1 MSLQN
6 KLLNPYNVYEYFEG
20 RLASLE
26 PTQAVIDCGG
36 VGYLLEITL
45 NTYEAL
51 RRVPLSPSDS
61 SPRQGSNMVKLYAHL
76 VVREDAQQLFGFYD
90 MAEREMFRILVGVNG
105 VGNQTARVMLS
116 SLTVDDLRSAIQ
128 TQDVKKVQRV
138 KGIGAKTA
146 QRIVL
151 ELADKVGVVS
161 SEFGVQSSESNTQA
175 RDEAMTALLML
186 GFAKPAV
193 EKLLMNNDWKNPDG
207 SPMTVEDIIKVG
219 LQRL

>member
-1 MSLQN
+1 M
-6 KLLNPYNVYEYFEG
+6 YEYIKG
-20 RLASLE
+20 QLASLE

-36 VGYLLEITL
+36 VGYLLEISL

-51 RRVPLSPSDS
+51 RRAGDT
-61 SPRQGSNMVKLYAHL
+61 VKLYAYH
-76 VVREDAQQLFGFYD
+76 VVREDAQQLFGFSD
-90 MAEREMFRILVGVNG
+90 MAEREMFRLLVSISG

-116 SLTVDDLRSAIQ
+116 SLTVDELRTAIQ

-151 ELADKVGVVS
+151 ELADKMGVMS
-161 SEFGVQSSESNTQA
+161 GVQGVAGVQGAQVNQA
-175 RDEAMTALLML
+175 RDEALTALTML

-193 EKLLMNNDWKNPDG
+193 EKLLMGSDWKNPDG
-207 SPMTVEDIIKVG
+207 TPMTVEEIIKEG
-219 LQRL
+219 LKRL

>member
-1 MSLQN
+1 MF
-6 KLLNPYNVYEYFEG
+6 EYIKG
-20 RLASLE
+20 QLANLE

-36 VGYLLEITL
+36 VGYLLEISL

-51 RRVPLSPSDS
+51 RKADAAE
-61 SPRQGSNMVKLYAHL
+61 VKLYAHL

-90 MAEREMFRILVGVNG
+90 MAEREMFRLLVSISG

-116 SLTVDDLRSAIQ
+116 SLTVDELRNAIQ

-151 ELADKVGVVS
+151 ELADKMGAMGTMGAVGSTGAPV
-161 SEFGVQSSESNTQA
+161 NQA
-175 RDEAMTALLML
+175 RDEALTALTML

-193 EKLLMNNDWKNPDG
+193 EKLLMSQDWRNADG
-207 SPMTVEDIIKVG
+207 TPMTVEDIIKEG
-219 LQRL
+219 LRRL

>member
-1 MSLQN
+1 M
-6 KLLNPYNVYEYFEG
+6 YEYFKGKLE
-20 RLASLE
+20 SLE
-26 PTQAVIDCGG
+26 PTQAVVDCGG

-51 RRVPLSPSDS
+51 RKSDAA
-61 SPRQGSNMVKLYAHL
+61 QVKLYAHL
-76 VVREDAQQLFGFYD
+76 AVREDAHQLYGFYD
-90 MAEREMFRILVGVNG
+90 LAEREMFRILINVNG

-116 SLTVDDLRSAIQ
+116 SLTVDELRTAIQ
-128 TQDVKKVQRV
+128 TQDVKKVQSV

-151 ELADKVGVVS
+151 ELADKMGVA
-161 SEFGVQSSESNTQA
+161 GAQLPMAGAMSNPA

-193 EKLLMNNDWKNPDG
+193 EKLLMNNEWKNADG
-207 SPMTVEDIIKVG
+207 SPMTVEDIIKEG
-219 LQRL
+219 LRRL

>member
-1 MSLQN
+1 M
-6 KLLNPYNVYEYFEG
+6 YEYFQG

-26 PTQAVIDCGG
+26 PTQAVVDCGG

-51 RRVPLSPSDS
+51 RRTEGE
-61 SPRQGSNMVKLYAHL
+61 QVKLYAHH

-116 SLTVDDLRSAIQ
+116 SLTVDELREAIQ
-128 TQDVKKVQRV
+128 MQDVKKVQRV

-151 ELADKVGVVS
+151 ELADKVGGVVS
-161 SEFGVQSSESNTQA
+161 GERSVVSGERSRTLE
-175 RDEAMTALLML
+175 EAQTALTML

-193 EKLLMNNDWKNPDG
+193 EKLLASGDWKNGDG
-207 SPMTVEDIIKVG
+207 SPMTVEEIIKEG
-219 LQRL
+219 LRRL

>member
-1 MSLQN
+1 MF
-6 KLLNPYNVYEYFEG
+6 EYIKG
-20 RLASLE
+20 QLASLE
-26 PTQAVIDCGG
+26 PTQVVIDCGG

-51 RRVPLSPSDS
+51 RRANEE
-61 SPRQGSNMVKLYAHL
+61 QVKIYAHL
-76 VVREDAQQLFGFYD
+76 VVREDAQQLYGFYD

-116 SLTVDDLRSAIQ
+116 SLTVDELRSAIQ

-161 SEFGVQSSESNTQA
+161 GQPSALSSQTNQS

-193 EKLLMNNDWKNPDG
+193 EKLLTSTDWRHDDG
-207 SPMTVEDIIKVG
+207 SHMTVEEIVKEG
-219 LQRL
+219 LRRL

>member
-1 MSLQN
+1 MF
-6 KLLNPYNVYEYFEG
+6 EYIKG
-20 RLASLE
+20 QLANLE

-36 VGYLLEITL
+36 VGYLLEISL

-51 RRVPLSPSDS
+51 RKADAAE
-61 SPRQGSNMVKLYAHL
+61 VKLYAHL

-90 MAEREMFRILVGVNG
+90 MAEREMFRLLVSISG

-116 SLTVDDLRSAIQ
+116 SLTVDELRNAIQ

-151 ELADKVGVVS
+151 ELADKMGAMGTMGAVGSIGAPVK
-161 SEFGVQSSESNTQA
+161 QA
-175 RDEAMTALLML
+175 RDEALTALTML

-193 EKLLMNNDWKNPDG
+193 EKLLMSQDWRNADG
-207 SPMTVEDIIKVG
+207 TPMTVEDIIKEG
-219 LQRL
+219 LRRL

>member
-1 MSLQN
+1 M
-6 KLLNPYNVYEYFEG
+6 YEYIQG
-20 RLASLE
+20 KLASLE

-36 VGYLLEITL
+36 VGYLLEISL

-51 RRVPLSPSDS
+51 RRMDGD
-61 SPRQGSNMVKLYAHL
+61 RVKLYAHL
-76 VVREDAQQLFGFYD
+76 VVREDAQQLFGFSD
-90 MAEREMFRILVGVNG
+90 LAEREMFRLLISISG

-116 SLTVDDLRSAIQ
+116 SLTVDELRTAIQ
-128 TQDVKKVQRV
+128 QQDAKKVQRV

-151 ELADKVGVVS
+151 ELADKMGAVGVQGMQGAQ
-161 SEFGVQSSESNTQA
+161 GVQANQA
-175 RDEAMTALLML
+175 RDEAMTALTML

-193 EKLLMNNDWKNPDG
+193 EKLLMSNDWKNADG
-207 SPMTVEDIIKVG
+207 TPMTVEEIIKIG

>member
-1 MSLQN
+1 M
-6 KLLNPYNVYEYFEG
+6 YEYIKG
-20 RLASLE
+20 QLANLE

-51 RRVPLSPSDS
+51 RRADAA
-61 SPRQGSNMVKLYAHL
+61 QVKLYAHL

-90 MAEREMFRILVGVNG
+90 LAEREMFRILVGVNG
-105 VGNQTARVMLS
+105 VGNQTARMMLS
-116 SLTVDDLRSAIQ
+116 SLTVDELRQSIQ
-128 TQDVKKVQRV
+128 MQDVKKVQRV

-151 ELADKVGVVS
+151 ELADKVGVVGSEVGIRS
-161 SEFGVQSSESNTQA
+161 SENTQA
-175 RDEAMTALLML
+175 RDEAMTALVML

-193 EKLLMNNDWKNPDG
+193 EKLLVSNDWKNPDG

>member
-1 MSLQN
+1 M
-6 KLLNPYNVYEYFEG
+6 YEYIQG
-20 RLASLE
+20 KLASLE

-36 VGYLLEITL
+36 VGYLLEISL

-51 RRVPLSPSDS
+51 RRMDGD
-61 SPRQGSNMVKLYAHL
+61 RVKLYAHL
-76 VVREDAQQLFGFYD
+76 VVREDAQQLFGFSD
-90 MAEREMFRILVGVNG
+90 LAEREMFRLLISISG

-116 SLTVDDLRSAIQ
+116 SLTVDELRTAIQ
-128 TQDVKKVQRV
+128 QQDVKKVQRV

-151 ELADKVGVVS
+151 ELADKMGLVGVQGAQVVQ
-161 SEFGVQSSESNTQA
+161 GVQVNQA
-175 RDEAMTALLML
+175 RDEAMTALTML

-193 EKLLMNNDWKNPDG
+193 EKLLMSGDWKNADG
-207 SPMTVEDIIKVG
+207 TPMTVEEIIKIG

>member
-1 MSLQN
+1 M
-6 KLLNPYNVYEYFEG
+6 YEYIKG
-20 RLASLE
+20 QLASLE

-51 RRVPLSPSDS
+51 RKADAA
-61 SPRQGSNMVKLYAHL
+61 QVKLYAHL
-76 VVREDAQQLFGFYD
+76 VVREDAHQLYGFYD
-90 MAEREMFRILVGVNG
+90 LAEREMFRILIDVNG

-116 SLTVDDLRSAIQ
+116 SLTVDELRTAIQ
-128 TQDVKKVQRV
+128 MQDVKKVQRV

-151 ELADKVGVVS
+151 ELADKVGVVPGAGGKVTS
-161 SEFGVQSSESNTQA
+161 SQNTQA
-175 RDEAMTALLML
+175 RDEALTALLML

-193 EKLLMNNDWKNPDG
+193 EKLLMNNDWKNTDG
-207 SPMTVEDIIKVG
+207 SPMTVEDIIKEG
-219 LQRL
+219 LKRL

>member
-1 MSLQN
+1 M
-6 KLLNPYNVYEYFEG
+6 YEYFQG

-26 PTQAVIDCGG
+26 PTQAVVDCGG

-51 RRVPLSPSDS
+51 RRTEGE
-61 SPRQGSNMVKLYAHL
+61 QVKLYAHH

-116 SLTVDDLRSAIQ
+116 SLTVDELREAIQ

-151 ELADKVGVVS
+151 ELADKVGGVVS
-161 SEFGVQSSESNTQA
+161 GERSVASGERTRILE
-175 RDEAMTALLML
+175 EAQTALTML

-193 EKLLMNNDWKNPDG
+193 EKLLSSGDWKNADG
-207 SPMTVEDIIKVG
+207 SPMTVEEIIKEG
-219 LQRL
+219 LRRL

>member
-1 MSLQN
+1 M
-6 KLLNPYNVYEYFEG
+6 YEYFQG

-26 PTQAVIDCGG
+26 PTQAVVDCGG

-45 NTYEAL
+45 NTYESL
-51 RRVPLSPSDS
+51 RRVEGE
-61 SPRQGSNMVKLYAHL
+61 QVKLYAHH
-76 VVREDAQQLFGFYD
+76 VVREDAQQLFGFYE

-116 SLTVDDLRSAIQ
+116 SLTVDELREAIQ

-151 ELADKVGVVS
+151 ELADKVGGVVSGERSVVS
-161 SEFGVQSSESNTQA
+161 SERTRTLE
-175 RDEAMTALLML
+175 EALTALTML

-193 EKLLMNNDWKNPDG
+193 EKLLSSGDWKNADD
-207 SPMTVEDIIKVG
+207 SPMTVEEIIKEG
-219 LQRL
+219 LRRL

>member
-1 MSLQN
+1 M
-6 KLLNPYNVYEYFEG
+6 YEYFKGE
-20 RLASLE
+20 LASLE
-26 PTQAVIDCGG
+26 PTQAVVECGG

-51 RRVPLSPSDS
+51 RRADAA
-61 SPRQGSNMVKLYAHL
+61 QVKLYAHY
-76 VVREDAQQLFGFYD
+76 VVREDAHLLFGFHD
-90 MAEREMFRILVGVNG
+90 MAEREMFRILIGVNG

-116 SLTVDDLRSAIQ
+116 SLTVDELREAIR
-128 TQDVKKVQRV
+128 TQDVKRVQRV

-151 ELADKVGVVS
+151 ELADKVGVIS
-161 SEFGVQSSESNTQA
+161 GTAGIAMQNQNTQA
-175 RDEAMTALLML
+175 RDEAMTALVML

-193 EKLLMNNDWKNPDG
+193 EKLLMGSDWRNADG
-207 SPMTVEDIIKVG
+207 SAMTVEEIIKVG

>member
-1 MSLQN
+1 M
-6 KLLNPYNVYEYFEG
+6 YEYFMG
-20 RLASLE
+20 KLASLE
-26 PTQAVIDCGG
+26 PTQAVVDCGG

-51 RRVPLSPSDS
+51 RRVE
-61 SPRQGSNMVKLYAHL
+61 GEEVKLYAHH

-116 SLTVDDLRSAIQ
+116 SLTVEELREAIQ

-151 ELADKVGVVS
+151 ELADKVG
-161 SEFGVQSSESNTQA
+161 GVKTSGGLKTAPGGLNVAIE
-175 RDEAMTALLML
+175 EAQTALMML

-193 EKLLMNNDWKNPDG
+193 EKLLASTDWKNADG
-207 SPMTVEDIIKVG
+207 SAMTVEEIIKEG
-219 LQRL
+219 LRRL

>member
-1 MSLQN
+1 MGLAINLKIS
-6 KLLNPYNVYEYFEG
+6 KFMYEYLEG

-45 NTYEAL
+45 NTYESL
-51 RRVPLSPSDS
+51 RRMGEE
-61 SPRQGSNMVKLYAHL
+61 RVKLYAHL
-76 VVREDAQQLFGFYD
+76 AVREDAHQLYGFYD

-116 SLTVDDLRSAIQ
+116 SLTVDELRQAIQ
-128 TQDVKKVQRV
+128 TQDVKRVQRV

-151 ELADKVGVVS
+151 ELADKVGTVNGMGKMEG
-161 SEFGVQSSESNTQA
+161 SERNQA
-175 RDEAMTALLML
+175 RDEAMTALTML

-193 EKLLMNNDWKNPDG
+193 EKLLMSGDWRNSDG
-207 SPMTVEDIIKVG
+207 TAMSVEEIIKEG
-219 LQRL
+219 LKRL

>member
-1 MSLQN
+1 M
-6 KLLNPYNVYEYFEG
+6 YEYFHG
-20 RLASLE
+20 TLASLE

-51 RRVPLSPSDS
+51 RRADTPQV
-61 SPRQGSNMVKLYAHL
+61 RLYAHH

-116 SLTVDDLRSAIQ
+116 SLTVDELRQAIQ
-128 TQDVKKVQRV
+128 AQDVKKVQRV

-151 ELADKVGVVS
+151 ELADKVGGVS
-161 SEFGVQSSESNTQA
+161 SQLAAVTGQQSAA
-175 RDEAMTALLML
+175 RDEAMTALTML

-193 EKLLMNNDWKNPDG
+193 EKLLMGSEWKNADG
-207 SPMTVEDIIKVG
+207 SPMSVEDIIKEG
-219 LQRL
+219 LKRL

>member
-1 MSLQN
+1 M
-6 KLLNPYNVYEYFEG
+6 YEYFQG
-20 RLASLE
+20 RLANLE
-26 PTQAVIDCGG
+26 PTQAVVDCGG

-51 RRVPLSPSDS
+51 RKADS
-61 SPRQGSNMVKLYAHL
+61 ARVKLYAHH
-76 VVREDAQQLFGFYD
+76 VVREDAQQLFGFSD

-105 VGNQTARVMLS
+105 VGNQTARMMLS
-116 SLTVDDLRSAIQ
+116 SLTVDELRTAIQ

-161 SEFGVQSSESNTQA
+161 GQAVMAGMKGNPA
-175 RDEAMTALLML
+175 RDEAITALQML
-186 GFAKPAV
+186 GFPKQAV
-193 EKLLMNNDWKNPDG
+193 EKLLTSQEWVAADG
-207 SPMTVEDIIKVG
+207 TPMTVEEIIKEG
-219 LQRL
+219 LKRL

>member
-1 MSLQN
+1 M
-6 KLLNPYNVYEYFEG
+6 YEYFEG

-26 PTQAVIDCGG
+26 PTQAVVDCNG

-51 RRVPLSPSDS
+51 RRVGEE
-61 SPRQGSNMVKLYAHL
+61 RVRLYAHL
-76 VVREDAQQLFGFYD
+76 VVREDAQQLYGFYD
-90 MAEREMFRILVGVNG
+90 VAEREMFRILVGVNG

-116 SLTVDDLRSAIQ
+116 SLTVDELRDAIQ
-128 TQDVKKVQRV
+128 TQDVKRVQRV

-151 ELADKVGVVS
+151 ELADKVGTVS
-161 SEFGVQSSESNTQA
+161 GTPRMESGAATEA
-175 RDEAMTALLML
+175 RDEAMTALTML

-193 EKLLMNNDWKNPDG
+193 EKLLMSGDWRNADG
-207 SPMTVEDIIKVG
+207 SPMTVEEIIKEG
-219 LQRL
+219 LKRL

>member
-1 MSLQN
+1 M
-6 KLLNPYNVYEYFEG
+6 YEYIKG
-20 RLASLE
+20 QLASLE

-36 VGYLLEITL
+36 VGYLLEISL

-51 RRVPLSPSDS
+51 RRAEGDT
-61 SPRQGSNMVKLYAHL
+61 VKLYAHH
-76 VVREDAQQLFGFYD
+76 VVREDAQQLFGFSD
-90 MAEREMFRILVGVNG
+90 MAEREMFRLLVSISG

-116 SLTVDDLRSAIQ
+116 SLTVDELRSAIQ

-151 ELADKVGVVS
+151 ELADKMGVVS
-161 SEFGVQSSESNTQA
+161 GERRVERGESVQA
-175 RDEAMTALLML
+175 RDEAMTALTML

-193 EKLLMNNDWKNPDG
+193 EKLLMSQDWRNPDG
-207 SPMTVEDIIKVG
+207 TPMTVEEIIKEG
-219 LQRL
+219 LKRL

>member
-1 MSLQN
+1 M
-6 KLLNPYNVYEYFEG
+6 YEYIKG

-36 VGYLLEITL
+36 VGYLLEISL

-51 RRVPLSPSDS
+51 RRAEGDS
-61 SPRQGSNMVKLYAHL
+61 VKLYAHH
-76 VVREDAQQLFGFYD
+76 VVREDAQQLFGFSD
-90 MAEREMFRILVGVNG
+90 MAEREMFRLLVSISG

-116 SLTVDDLRSAIQ
+116 SLTVDELRTAIQ

-151 ELADKVGVVS
+151 ELADKMGVVGS
-161 SEFGVQSSESNTQA
+161 RQPSVGGQQANQS
-175 RDEAMTALLML
+175 RDEALTALTML

-193 EKLLMNNDWKNPDG
+193 EKLLMSQDWKNADG
-207 SPMTVEDIIKVG
+207 SPMTVEEIIKEG
-219 LQRL
+219 LKRL

>member
-1 MSLQN
+1 M
-6 KLLNPYNVYEYFEG
+6 YEYIKG
-20 RLASLE
+20 QLASLE

-51 RRVPLSPSDS
+51 RKADAA
-61 SPRQGSNMVKLYAHL
+61 QVKLYAHL
-76 VVREDAQQLFGFYD
+76 AVREDAHQLYGFYD
-90 MAEREMFRILVGVNG
+90 LAEREMFRILIDVNG

-116 SLTVDDLRSAIQ
+116 SLTVDELRTAIQ
-128 TQDVKKVQRV
+128 MQDVKKVQRV

-151 ELADKVGVVS
+151 ELADKVGVVPGAGGKVAPS
-161 SEFGVQSSESNTQA
+161 QNTQA

-193 EKLLMNNDWKNPDG
+193 EKLLMNNEWKNTDG
-207 SPMTVEDIIKVG
+207 SPMTVEDIIKEG
-219 LQRL
+219 LKRL

>member
-1 MSLQN
+1 MF
-6 KLLNPYNVYEYFEG
+6 EYIKG
-20 RLASLE
+20 QLASLE
-26 PTQAVIDCGG
+26 PTQVVIDCGG

-51 RRVPLSPSDS
+51 RRANEE
-61 SPRQGSNMVKLYAHL
+61 QVKIYAHL
-76 VVREDAQQLFGFYD
+76 VVREDAQQLYGFYD

-116 SLTVDDLRSAIQ
+116 SLTVDELRSAIQ
-128 TQDVKKVQRV
+128 IQDVKKVQRV

-151 ELADKVGVVS
+151 ELADKVGVV
-161 SEFGVQSSESNTQA
+161 GAVGNTGALVAQVNQA
-175 RDEAMTALLML
+175 RDEAMTALTML

-193 EKLLMNNDWKNPDG
+193 EKLLMASDWKNADG
-207 SPMTVEDIIKVG
+207 TPMTVEEIIKEG
-219 LQRL
+219 LKRL